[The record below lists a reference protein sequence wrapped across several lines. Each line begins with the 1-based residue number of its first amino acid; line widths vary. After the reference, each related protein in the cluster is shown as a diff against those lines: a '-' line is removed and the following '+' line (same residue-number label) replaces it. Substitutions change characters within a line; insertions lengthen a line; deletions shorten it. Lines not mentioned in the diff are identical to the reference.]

1 MKFADMHAHVHEG
14 GMKSMRGS
22 IGAPMVFGIVLVL
35 LGVALLLNN
44 LGITTISIGEIVE
57 TYWPIVL
64 VALGLSAVLRPR
76 EGERVRDERAVD
88 ERAVDERAGDEG
100 AQRSAPPEPHRA
112 AGPNVGGWI
121 LIGLGVLM
129 LAANTRFWGFDLS
142 RLWGTFW
149 AAVVILVG
157 WTVLRS
163 SSPGGATGH
172 TQWVVMSGL
181 EQRATGWP
189 LRSGSYVVV
198 MGGADLDLRV
208 ADIPDGETY
217 LDLTAI
223 MGAIEVIVP
232 QDMSVECEGA
242 AILGGVTVLG
252 QSSGGV
258 LASRTFLREGPEG
271 SAKRLRVRCRAIM
284 GGVEFK

>member
-1 MKFADMHAHVHEG
+1 
-14 GMKSMRGS
+14 MRGS
-22 IGAPMVFGIVLVL
+22 TSVSMIFGMVLVL
-35 LGVALLLNN
+35 LGAVLLLNN
-44 LGITTISIGEIVE
+44 LGITSISIGDIIE

-64 VALGLSAVLRPR
+64 VALGLTAVLKPR
-76 EGERVRDERAVD
+76 GDEPIRDERTEEA
-88 ERAVDERAGDEG
+88 EPAGPREIG
-100 AQRSAPPEPHRA
+100 EAHEPCRVS
-112 AGPNVGGWI
+112 GPNVGGWI

-129 LAANTRFWGFDLS
+129 LAANTRIWGFDLS

-149 AAVVILVG
+149 ALVVILVG

-163 SSPGGATGH
+163 SPPAGQVGR

-208 ADIPDGETY
+208 ADVPDGETY

-223 MGAIEVIVP
+223 MGAIELIVP
-232 QDMSVECEGA
+232 PDMSVECEGA

-258 LASRTFLREGPEG
+258 ISSRTFVRAG
-271 SAKRLRVRCRAIM
+271 SAESTKKLRVRCRAIM

>member
-1 MKFADMHAHVHEG
+1 
-14 GMKSMRGS
+14 
-22 IGAPMVFGIVLVL
+22 MVFGMALVL
-35 LGVALLLNN
+35 LGAVLLLNN
-44 LGITTISIGEIVE
+44 LGITSISIGDIIE

-64 VALGLSAVLRPR
+64 VALGLTAVLKPR
-76 EGERVRDERAVD
+76 GDEPIRDERTEQA
-88 ERAVDERAGDEG
+88 EPAEPREIGEAREPYRASGL
-100 AQRSAPPEPHRA
+100 
-112 AGPNVGGWI
+112 NVGGWI

-129 LAANTRFWGFDLS
+129 LAANTRLWGFDLS

-149 AAVVILVG
+149 ALVVILVG

-163 SSPGGATGH
+163 SPPVGQAGR

-181 EQRATGWP
+181 EQRVTGWP
-189 LRSGSYVVV
+189 LRSGSYVVI

-208 ADIPDGETY
+208 ADVPDGETY

-223 MGAIEVIVP
+223 MGAIELIVP
-232 QDMSVECEGA
+232 PDMSVECEGA

-258 LASRTFLREGPEG
+258 ISSRTFIRAG
-271 SAKRLRVRCRAIM
+271 SAESTKMLRVRCRAIM

>member
-1 MKFADMHAHVHEG
+1 
-14 GMKSMRGS
+14 MRGS
-22 IGAPMVFGIVLVL
+22 TGVSRVFGMVLVL
-35 LGVALLLNN
+35 LGAVLLLNN
-44 LGITTISIGEIVE
+44 LSITSISIGDIIE

-64 VALGLSAVLRPR
+64 VALGLTAVLRPR
-76 EGERVRDERAVD
+76 GDETIRDERTEQTEPA
-88 ERAVDERAGDEG
+88 EPA
-100 AQRSAPPEPHRA
+100 EPHEIGEAREPYRA
-112 AGPNVGGWI
+112 SGPNVGGWI
-121 LIGLGVLM
+121 LIGIGVLM
-129 LAANTRFWGFDLS
+129 LAANTRLWGFDLS

-149 AAVVILVG
+149 ALVVILVG

-163 SSPGGATGH
+163 SPLAGQVGS

-181 EQRATGWP
+181 EQRTTGWP

-208 ADIPDGETY
+208 ADVPDGETY

-223 MGAIEVIVP
+223 MGAIELIVP
-232 QDMSVECEGA
+232 PDMSVECEGA

-258 LASRTFLREGPEG
+258 ISSRTFVRAG
-271 SAKRLRVRCRAIM
+271 SGESTKKLRVRCRAIL

>member
-1 MKFADMHAHVHEG
+1 MIF
-14 GMKSMRGS
+14 GM
-22 IGAPMVFGIVLVL
+22 VLVL
-35 LGVALLLNN
+35 LGAVLLLNN
-44 LGITTISIGEIVE
+44 LGITTISIGDIIE

-64 VALGLSAVLRPR
+64 VALGLAAVLKPR
-76 EGERVRDERAVD
+76 SDEPIRDERTQEAEPAEPAD
-88 ERAVDERAGDEG
+88 LAELAEPRQACEPR
-100 AQRSAPPEPHRA
+100 RSS
-112 AGPNVGGWI
+112 GPNVGGWI

-149 AAVVILVG
+149 ALVVILVG

-163 SSPGGATGH
+163 SPPEGQAGH

-223 MGAIEVIVP
+223 MGAIELIVP
-232 QDMSVECEGA
+232 PDMGVECEGA

-258 LASRTFLREGPEG
+258 VPSRTFTRAG
-271 SAKRLRVRCRAIM
+271 SAGSTKKLRVKCRAIM

>member
-1 MKFADMHAHVHEG
+1 
-14 GMKSMRGS
+14 MRGS
-22 IGAPMVFGIVLVL
+22 TSVSRIFGMILVL
-35 LGVALLLNN
+35 LGAVLLLNN
-44 LGITTISIGEIVE
+44 LGITTISIGDIIE
-57 TYWPIVL
+57 TYWPVVL
-64 VALGLSAVLRPR
+64 VVLGLSAVLKPR
-76 EGERVRDERAVD
+76 GDEPIRDERTYDDPIHDGPTALPD
-88 ERAVDERAGDEG
+88 EIGEAHEPC
-100 AQRSAPPEPHRA
+100 RSS
-112 AGPNVGGWI
+112 GPNVGGWI

-129 LAANTRFWGFDLS
+129 LAANTRLWGFDLS

-149 AAVVILVG
+149 ALVVILVG

-163 SSPGGATGH
+163 SPPAGQVGH

-189 LRSGSYVVV
+189 LRGGSYVVV

-208 ADIPDGETY
+208 ADVPDGETY

-223 MGAIEVIVP
+223 MGAIELIVP
-232 QDMSVECEGA
+232 PDMSVECEGA

-258 LASRTFLREGPEG
+258 ISSRTFIRAG
-271 SAKRLRVRCRAIM
+271 SAGSTKRLRVRCRAIM

>member
-1 MKFADMHAHVHEG
+1 
-14 GMKSMRGS
+14 MRGS
-22 IGAPMVFGIVLVL
+22 IGVSMIFGMVLVL
-35 LGVALLLNN
+35 LGAVLLLNN
-44 LGITTISIGEIVE
+44 LGITTISIGDIIE
-57 TYWPIVL
+57 TYWPVVL
-64 VALGLSAVLRPR
+64 VALGLAAVLKPR
-76 EGERVRDERAVD
+76 GDEPIRDERTCDDRIHDGPTALPD
-88 ERAVDERAGDEG
+88 EIGEAHEPCRA
-100 AQRSAPPEPHRA
+100 S
-112 AGPNVGGWI
+112 GPNVGGWI

-149 AAVVILVG
+149 ALVVILVG

-163 SSPGGATGH
+163 SPPTGQVGH

-181 EQRATGWP
+181 EQRATSWP

-208 ADIPDGETY
+208 ADVPDGETY

-223 MGAIEVIVP
+223 MGAIELIVP
-232 QDMSVECEGA
+232 PDMSVECEGA

-258 LASRTFLREGPEG
+258 ISSRTFIRAG
-271 SAKRLRVRCRAIM
+271 SAGSTKKLRVRCRAIM

>member
-1 MKFADMHAHVHEG
+1 MIF
-14 GMKSMRGS
+14 GM
-22 IGAPMVFGIVLVL
+22 VLVL
-35 LGVALLLNN
+35 LGAVLLLNN
-44 LGITTISIGEIVE
+44 LGITTISIGDIVE
-57 TYWPIVL
+57 TYWPVVL
-64 VALGLSAVLRPR
+64 VALGLAAVLKPR
-76 EGERVRDERAVD
+76 GDEPIRDERTHYDRADDEPTGPPDQGGLRNEEAEAVGPSD
-88 ERAVDERAGDEG
+88 IGEAREPC
-100 AQRSAPPEPHRA
+100 RSS
-112 AGPNVGGWI
+112 GPNIGGWI

-129 LAANTRFWGFDLS
+129 LAANTRFWGFDFG

-149 AAVVILVG
+149 ALVVILVG

-163 SSPGGATGH
+163 SPPAGQVGH

-208 ADIPDGETY
+208 ADVPEGETY

-223 MGAIEVIVP
+223 MGAIELIVP
-232 QDMSVECEGA
+232 PDMSVECEGA

-258 LASRTFLREGPEG
+258 ISSRTFTRAG
-271 SAKRLRVRCRAIM
+271 SAGSSKKLRVRCRAIM

>member
-1 MKFADMHAHVHEG
+1 
-14 GMKSMRGS
+14 MRGS
-22 IGAPMVFGIVLVL
+22 IGASMVFGIVLVL
-35 LGVALLLNN
+35 LGAMFLLNN
-44 LGITTISIGEIVE
+44 LGITTISIGRIIE

-64 VALGLSAVLRPR
+64 VALGLSAVLKPR
-76 EGERVRDERAVD
+76 ADGRVRDERTYDDQIHDRPTALYD
-88 ERAVDERAGDEG
+88 EAGSGNEEAEPAG
-100 AQRSAPPEPHRA
+100 PREIGEAPEPCRA
-112 AGPNVGGWI
+112 SGPNVGGWI

-149 AAVVILVG
+149 ALVVILVG

-163 SSPGGATGH
+163 SPPVGQVGR

-181 EQRATGWP
+181 EQRAAGWP

-208 ADIPDGETY
+208 ADVLDGETY
-217 LDLTAI
+217 LDMTAI

-232 QDMSVECEGA
+232 PDISVECEGA

-258 LASRTFLREGPEG
+258 LASRSFVREAPAG
-271 SAKRLRVRCRAIM
+271 STKRLRVRCRAIL